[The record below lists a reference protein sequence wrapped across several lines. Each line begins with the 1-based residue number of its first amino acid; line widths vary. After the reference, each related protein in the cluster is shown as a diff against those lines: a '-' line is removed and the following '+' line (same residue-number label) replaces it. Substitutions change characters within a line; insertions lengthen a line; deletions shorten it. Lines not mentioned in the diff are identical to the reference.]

1 MCNSVSF
8 LDINYLKQSYPINSI
23 IEKERDAQ
31 FDRAHILDA
40 ILFSIQMM
48 TWIMFS
54 NIKIALGIMW

>member
-8 LDINYLKQSYPINSI
+8 LDINYLKQSYLINSI
-23 IEKERDAQ
+23 IEKDRDAQ

-40 ILFSIQMM
+40 ILFSIKMM